1 MNLCVHTMYS
11 VLPGKKLPS
20 RRTVLADNRL
30 LQQVPHLKKAYL
42 NHICCCHSS
51 SQVGIWREWNTI
63 NAGIWQRAR
72 PQYSS
77 QEFAAFFKQ
86 WGIEHVTS
94 SKLYPQSN
102 GFIEGSVRTVKNLLR
117 IAEASGQDPYLALLI
132 YRSTPVDKNLPS
144 PARLLNHRDI
154 TAHSYQTLNSHRAQL
169 QNRQN
174 IQRKQ
179 YDSRSTRELRNLI
192 QGEQAVVFQPRT
204 KTWTPLIFQGYC
216 LQV

>member
-1 MNLCVHTMYS
+1 M
-11 VLPGKKLPS
+11 
-20 RRTVLADNRL
+20 
-30 LQQVPHLKKAYL
+30 
-42 NHICCCHSS
+42 
-51 SQVGIWREWNTI
+51 
-63 NAGIWQRAR
+63 
-72 PQYSS
+72 
-77 QEFAAFFKQ
+77 
-86 WGIEHVTS
+86 TS

-102 GFIEGSVRTVKNLLR
+102 GFIEGSVQTVKNLLR

-204 KTWTPLIFQGYC
+204 LDSPHFSGILPPSLIFSCTTIAGIFAYFKYIVSYC
-216 LQV
+216 CSRENETSRQCLE